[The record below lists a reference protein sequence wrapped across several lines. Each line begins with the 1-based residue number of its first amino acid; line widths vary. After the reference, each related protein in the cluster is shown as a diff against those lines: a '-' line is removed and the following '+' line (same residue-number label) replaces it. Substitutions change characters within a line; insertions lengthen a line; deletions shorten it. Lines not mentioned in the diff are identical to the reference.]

1 MAGALRNTVRRI
13 TAFAP
18 SRRLVAIA
26 AISSPVWLLSGSSTG
41 QTIAIAAVVA
51 IVIAAGFDIATMPSR
66 DHIDVTRR
74 FPANIGVGDHGAGR
88 YEVHSRWSRAVI
100 VTLFDRLPAAITAPA
115 MDPLLT
121 LDARGLLR
129 IDRQFTGAN
138 RGDHAL
144 GPAALRV
151 EGRLGLISRTLSYDM
166 DDEIRGIPSVAAVR
180 LFRLLSV
187 QHRMRSVGVRPVRPR
202 GDGRNFANLRDY
214 AVGDDPRHIDWKATA
229 RRGKVISREYS
240 LEQGQQILIV
250 IDAGRLM
257 TQFAGSLPR
266 FEYALS
272 SALVLADIAVHS
284 GDAVGVVVFNDTVR
298 RYVAPARGA
307 AAVRAI
313 RDALTAADATLVE
326 PDYAAAFRTIAARQR
341 NRALIV
347 LFSDVLDVRSSHTLI
362 AHLVRSAVRHLPLVV
377 ALRSEDLTAAAL
389 PGGRHSSDEVFQ
401 AAAAE
406 ELLIAR
412 ETALAKMRAAGVSVV
427 NVAPSAMTAAVV
439 NRYLDIKAR
448 AAL

>member
-1 MAGALRNTVRRI
+1 
-13 TAFAP
+13 
-18 SRRLVAIA
+18 
-26 AISSPVWLLSGSSTG
+26 
-41 QTIAIAAVVA
+41 
-51 IVIAAGFDIATMPSR
+51 
-66 DHIDVTRR
+66 
-74 FPANIGVGDHGAGR
+74 
-88 YEVHSRWSRAVI
+88 
-100 VTLFDRLPAAITAPA
+100 
-115 MDPLLT
+115 
-121 LDARGLLR
+121 
-129 IDRQFTGAN
+129 
-138 RGDHAL
+138 
-144 GPAALRV
+144 
-151 EGRLGLISRTLSYDM
+151 
-166 DDEIRGIPSVAAVR
+166 
-180 LFRLLSV
+180 
-187 QHRMRSVGVRPVRPR
+187 VGVRAVRPR

-284 GDAVGVVVFNDTVR
+284 GDAVGVVVFNDTVQ
-298 RYVAPARGA
+298 RYVAPSRGA
-307 AAVRAI
+307 GAVRAI

-326 PDYAAAFRTIAARQR
+326 PDYAAVFRTISARQR

-347 LFSDVLDVRSSHTLI
+347 VFSDVLDVRSSHTLI

-389 PGGRHSSDEVFQ
+389 PGGRHSSNEVFQ

-427 NVAPSAMTAAVV
+427 NTAPSAMTAAVV

>member
-1 MAGALRNTVRRI
+1 MAFV
-13 TAFAP
+13 P
-18 SRRLVAIA
+18 SRRLVAVA
-26 AISSPVWLLSGSSTG
+26 AFTSPLWLLSGSAQG
-41 QTIAIAAVVA
+41 RVIAIGVVVA
-51 IVIAAGFDIATMPSR
+51 IAIAAGFDIATMPSLA
-66 DHIDVTRR
+66 DIDVTRR
-74 FPANIGVGDHGAGR
+74 FPANVGVGDRVEGR
-88 YEVHSRWSRAVI
+88 YDIHSRWPHRVA
-100 VTLFDRLPAAITAPA
+100 VTLFDRLPAAITASAPIPA
-115 MDPLLT
+115 LLT
-121 LDARGLLR
+121 LPTRGALR
-129 IDRQFTGAN
+129 VDRAFTGAQ

-151 EGRLGLISRTLSYDM
+151 EGRLGLVSRTLTYEM
-166 DDEIRGIPSVAAVR
+166 DDEIRGIPSVATVR

-187 QHRMRSVGVRPVRPR
+187 QHRMRSVGVRAVRPR

-214 AVGDDPRHIDWKATA
+214 TLGDDPRHIDWKATA

-257 TQFAGSLPR
+257 TQFAGSQPR

-284 GDAVGVVVFNDTVR
+284 GDAVGVVVFNDAVR
-298 RYVAPARGA
+298 RYVVPARGV
-307 AAVRAI
+307 AAVRAV
-313 RDALTAADATLVE
+313 RDALTAAEATLVE
-326 PDYAAAFRTIAARQR
+326 PDYAAAFRTIASRQR

-347 LFSDVLDVRSSHTLI
+347 LFTDVLDVRSSHTLI

-377 ALRSEDLTAAAL
+377 ALRSEDLTTAAL
-389 PGGRHSSDEVFQ
+389 PAGRTSSDEVFQ